1 MRPRFVFIFAFLAF
15 LTALPV
21 AALDISSVRQGAP
34 VRHGRAWE
42 QRSEFAAPV
51 KAGGRLVLRADRG
64 TVNIL
69 PSPDDRVNCAVIL
82 RAYTQDEAAAK
93 RLFDGY
99 QLSARSLEA
108 GGVYLDSEAPGWAR
122 HGANFTVRFQI
133 SVPRHFHLDVET
145 QGGDIS
151 VDAPLE
157 GNVRLTTAAGD
168 VRTSDVAGLVRIE
181 TASGSITLGNIAG
194 DLSAGTAGGSIHV
207 GNVKGDSALETSGGE
222 IETGM
227 LTGSLKAE
235 TAGGDVVVGGA
246 SGQVVAQTAGGQ
258 IQIGPAGGS
267 VRAETAGGSIR
278 LQGAHGRVVAET
290 AGGSIDLLEVEGAVR
305 ASTAAGR
312 ILAKF
317 GGNPK
322 AFGPSRLETSMG
334 DVYVYLPVNLP
345 ITIDA
350 AIDTAAGR
358 RIQSDFPLNIQGDKE
373 ELVPS
378 TLRGYGNLNGGG
390 EVLKIRTVAGN
401 IEIHKI
407 DDATLRELQQLEEN
421 NWQAWQQQ
429 RTQKDQERRALD
441 NQRRKRQQEGDEE
454 GHDQ

>member
-1 MRPRFVFIFAFLAF
+1 MKQRPNVFSTAINSPPGRSRPAVFI
-15 LTALPV
+15 
-21 AALDISSVRQGAP
+21 
-34 VRHGRAWE
+34 W
-42 QRSEFAAPV
+42 
-51 KAGGRLVLRADRG
+51 KAR
-64 TVNIL
+64 T
-69 PSPDDRVNCAVIL
+69 
-82 RAYTQDEAAAK
+82 
-93 RLFDGY
+93 
-99 QLSARSLEA
+99 
-108 GGVYLDSEAPGWAR
+108 PGWAR

-133 SVPRHFHLDVET
+133 SVPRHYYLDVET

-151 VDAPLE
+151 VDAPLD

-181 TASGSITLGNIAG
+181 TASGSITLGNIGG

-207 GNVKGDSALETSGGE
+207 GNVKGDSTLETSGGE

-227 LTGSLKAE
+227 LSGSLKAE

-246 SGQVVAQTAGGQ
+246 TGQVLAQTAGGQ

-278 LQGAHGRVVAET
+278 LQGARGRVVAET

-317 GGNPK
+317 GGNAK
-322 AFGPSRLETSMG
+322 DFGPSRLETSMG

-345 ITIDA
+345 VTIDA

-373 ELVPS
+373 ELVPKAY
-378 TLRGYGNLNGGG
+378 RGFMLLVSAGMLLATWLL
-390 EVLKIRTVAGN
+390 LKKTWIGL
-401 IEIHKI
+401 II
-407 DDATLRELQQLEEN
+407 
-421 NWQAWQQQ
+421 QASLTHPGMVSALG
-429 RTQKDQERRALD
+429 RRRAAGVHHRVCRWIVP
-441 NQRRKRQQEGDEE
+441 RRPGW
-454 GHDQ
+454 